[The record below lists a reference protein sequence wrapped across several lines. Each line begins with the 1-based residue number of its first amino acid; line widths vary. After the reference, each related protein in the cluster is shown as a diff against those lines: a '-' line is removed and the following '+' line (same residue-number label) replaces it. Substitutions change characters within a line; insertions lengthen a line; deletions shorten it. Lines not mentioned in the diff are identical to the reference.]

1 MTGKSNSFKKDKDEN
16 EEEEWP
22 ANFTPIY
29 YLRMNQLRAKDKRK
43 KSQERDQKDFN
54 FDWNKEC

>member
-29 YLRMNQLRAKDKRK
+29 YLRMKQLNA
-43 KSQERDQKDFN
+43 
-54 FDWNKEC
+54 